1 MAVDYHAL
9 TEVSS
14 AGYGLPQATTD
25 IVSNTDKRDVSEVL
39 DLFTASETPFIE
51 RIGWGP
57 ECSATKIEWLYENLG
72 PGYVAVSA
80 AVTSSA
86 VAFVVASADGLA
98 TAASLAQI
106 QTGTVLYTHDA
117 ANNLHCQML
126 VTTIT
131 NGSNSAAITYE
142 LMSSPLNA
150 ATTIDIAANQKI
162 YILGAAANEG
172 SLPRTGPW
180 RSRAIA
186 SNSFSILR
194 EDVQITGSQKATDF
208 YAIGKEE
215 QHQIKMRMLEL
226 VRAREKQALLAGY
239 VGARSSTAASVMNG
253 ALGFLIGQS
262 GSHINTS
269 TTSLTESAVND
280 VVASCWEHGATNLTW
295 FSSLTQARKFTQWDV
310 NRIRMEPRDTRGG
323 GHVTNYMTEA
333 GVEMEIVALKFFPV
347 NVALIIDTSKCRMR
361 AKSGRKGIM
370 EKLGK
375 MGDFERWQI
384 ISEFSMEMRKYNQG
398 AHGLFTALS

>member
-25 IVSNTDKRDVSEVL
+25 IVSNTDRRDVSEVL

-51 RIGWGP
+51 RIGWGADS
-57 ECSATKIEWLYENLG
+57 SAQRIEWLYENLG
-72 PGYVAVSA
+72 PGYVSLSA
-80 AVTSSA
+80 AVASSA

-98 TAASLAQI
+98 TAAALAQI
-106 QTGTVLYTHDA
+106 QTGTVLYAHDA
-117 ANNLHCQML
+117 ANNLHMQAL

-131 NGSNSAAITYE
+131 NGSSSAAVTFEIMCTDIGVVT
-142 LMSSPLNA
+142 LDL
-150 ATTIDIAANQKI
+150 ATTTKL

-180 RSRAIA
+180 RARAIA
-186 SNSFSILR
+186 SNSFTILR
-194 EDVQITGSQKATDF
+194 EDVQITGSERATDF
-208 YAIGKEE
+208 YAIGKED

-226 VRAREKQALLAGY
+226 TRAREKQALMAAYNG
-239 VGARSSTAASVMNG
+239 VRSSTMASNMNG
-253 ALGFLIGQS
+253 VLGFLWGQS
-262 GSHINTS
+262 GSNIDK
-269 TTSLTESAVND
+269 TTTTLLESSVND
-280 VVASCWEHGATNLTW
+280 VVASCWEHGATSLTW

-323 GHVTNYMTEA
+323 GHVAHYMTEA

-347 NVALIIDTSKCRMR
+347 NLAFCLDTSRIQMR
-361 AKSGRKGIM
+361 AKTGRKGIM

-384 ISEFSMEMRKYNQG
+384 ISEFTMEMRKYNQG
-398 AHGLFTALS
+398 IHGMFTALA

>member
-1 MAVDYHAL
+1 MALDYHAIS
-9 TEVSS
+9 EVSS
-14 AGYGLPQATTD
+14 AGYGLPNATTD

-57 ECSATKIEWLYENLG
+57 ECSAQKIEWLYENLG
-72 PGYVAVSA
+72 PGYVALSA
-80 AVTSSA
+80 AVTSAA

-98 TAASLAQI
+98 TAGAMAQI
-106 QTGTVLYTHDA
+106 QTGTLLYAYDA
-117 ANNLHCQML
+117 TNALHMEAL
-126 VTTIT
+126 VTAVA
-131 NGSNSAAITYE
+131 NGSGSAAVTFEILSTG
-142 LMSSPLNA
+142 LGTTTLDLA
-150 ATTIDIAANQKI
+150 ATQKL

-180 RSRAIA
+180 RARAIA
-186 SNSFSILR
+186 ENNFSILR
-194 EDVQITGSQKATDF
+194 EDVQITGSQKATEF
-208 YAIGKEE
+208 YAIGKED

-226 VRAREKQALLAGY
+226 VRAREKQALLA
-239 VGARSSTAASVMNG
+239 ATLTPRSSTEASVMNG
-253 ALGFLIGQS
+253 ALGFLVGQS
-262 GSHINTS
+262 GSNIDTS

-280 VVASCWEHGATNLTW
+280 VVASCWEHGAMNLTW

-347 NVALIIDTSKCRMR
+347 NVALVIDTSKCRMR
-361 AKSGRKGIM
+361 AKTGRKGIM

-398 AHGLFTALS
+398 AHGLFTKLS

>member
-1 MAVDYHAL
+1 MALDYHSL
-9 TEVSS
+9 S
-14 AGYGLPQATTD
+14 ANADAGLAVPQATSD
-25 IVSNTDKRDVSEVL
+25 IVSNTDRRDVSEVL

-57 ECSATKIEWLYENLG
+57 ESSATKIEWLYENLG
-72 PGYVAVSA
+72 PGYVSMSAAITSA
-80 AVTSSA
+80 AVAFIVSST
-86 VAFVVASADGLA
+86 DTLA
-98 TAASLAQI
+98 TAGALAQI
-106 QTGTVLYTHDA
+106 QTGTVLYAHDTV
-117 ANNLHCQML
+117 NNLHMQAL
-126 VTTIT
+126 VVTISTTAEVT
-131 NGSNSAAITYE
+131 FE
-142 LMSSPLNA
+142 LMSTALNA
-150 ATTIDIAANQKI
+150 STTIDIAASTKI

-180 RSRAIA
+180 RARAIA

-194 EDVQITGSQKATDF
+194 EDVQITGSERATEF
-208 YAIGKEE
+208 YAIGKED

-226 VRAREKQALLAGY
+226 VRAREKQALLSQY
-239 VGARSSTAASVMNG
+239 VGARSSTVASTMNG
-253 ALGFLIGQS
+253 AFGFLVNQS
-262 GSHINTS
+262 GDNIDTS

-280 VVASCWEHGATNLTW
+280 VVASCWEHGAMNLTW

-323 GHVTNYMTEA
+323 GHVANYMTEA

-347 NVALIIDTSKCRMR
+347 NIALVVDTSRCRMR
-361 AKSGRKGIM
+361 AKTGRKGIM

-398 AHGLFTALS
+398 IHGLFTALA